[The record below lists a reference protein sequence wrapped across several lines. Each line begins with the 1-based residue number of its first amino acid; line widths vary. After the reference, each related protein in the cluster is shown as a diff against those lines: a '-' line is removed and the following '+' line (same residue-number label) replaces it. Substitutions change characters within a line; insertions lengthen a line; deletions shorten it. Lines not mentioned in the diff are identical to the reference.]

1 MALLTPI
8 AAVALDAGAVA
19 LLGWTTWTAFRARE
33 RPSGRSFT
41 AVSGMLLAWAL
52 CEVAAELPGR
62 SALQSISSA
71 GTLGA
76 FLVAL
81 FVPTALAVYALSYTG
96 RGTGFTWVRLLVGIG
111 LALPFGLAAALF
123 AGDPTTTAAERT
135 LASLLG
141 TELLL
146 NFGLFLYATYLL
158 VGHGRS
164 NDRLSGVQMPVVL
177 AGVAAP
183 YLGGLAGDGGAA
195 VDGVTIGLLAS
206 GGLLA
211 VALRR
216 YPVLTGFPKAEYVAR
231 TRVVEALQEA
241 VVVIDWDAHVLDANE
256 RTGALFGSSP
266 SELVGEPLQSFVDEL
281 AAVDLD
287 PGATGTVALRTTAGR
302 REFQYSVSAVDAP
315 HGEHGTTPTARAVL
329 LRDVTDRQTREQ
341 RLTVLNRVLRHN
353 VRNELD
359 VVLAHAERIEDD
371 DLRTAITDRATD
383 LVSIGEKARAAEGVM
398 TASTGSPER
407 VDVTEVAAAVV
418 EDHRR
423 EHPESDLSL
432 SGPDAL
438 TLSSHPTLLRRL
450 LAELVENAI
459 VHSDAASP
467 TVEVSV
473 ATTPDGAAELVV
485 TDDGPG
491 IPDREAKVL
500 SNGPETQLEHGRGM
514 GLWLV
519 NWATAQLG
527 GELTFDRRESGG
539 TAVTVRLHDVEY
551 EP

>member
-1 MALLTPI
+1 MSLAAPFV
-8 AAVALDAGAVA
+8 AVALDAAAVA
-19 LLGWTTWTAFRARE
+19 LLGWTTWTAFQARE

-41 AVSGMLLAWAL
+41 AVGGMLLAWAL
-52 CEVAAELPGR
+52 CGVASELSGTP
-62 SALQSISSA
+62 ALESISSV

-81 FVPTALAVYALSYTG
+81 FVPAVLVVYALSYTG
-96 RGTGFTWVRLLVGIG
+96 RGTGFTWWRLLVGLG
-111 LALPFGLAAALF
+111 LVLPLGLAAAVV
-123 AGDPTTTAAERT
+123 AGDPTTTTAERA

-141 TELLL
+141 TELVL
-146 NFGLFLYATYLL
+146 NFGLFVYATYLL
-158 VGHGRS
+158 VSHGRS
-164 NDRLSGVQMPVVL
+164 NDRLSGGQMPVVL
-177 AGVAAP
+177 LGVAAP
-183 YLGGLAGDGGAA
+183 YLGGLVGNGGAA
-195 VDGVTIGLLAS
+195 ADGVTVGLVAA

-211 VALRR
+211 VAVRR

-241 VVVIDWDAHVLDANE
+241 VVVIDWDAHVLDVNE
-256 RTGALFGSSP
+256 RTGALFGSQPAS
-266 SELVGEPLQSFVDEL
+266 LVGEPLQSFADGL
-281 AAVDLD
+281 ADVDLD
-287 PGATGTVALRTTAGR
+287 PGATGRVTLRTTAGR
-302 REFQYSVSAVDAP
+302 REFQYSVSAVDGT
-315 HGEHGTTPTARAVL
+315 HGDDGTTPTARAVL
-329 LRDVTDRQTREQ
+329 LRDVTDRETREQ

-371 DLRTAITDRATD
+371 DLRTAITDRATE
-383 LVSIGEKARAAEGVM
+383 LVNIGEKARAAEGVM
-398 TASTGSPER
+398 TASRESPAR
-407 VDVTEVAAAVV
+407 VDVTEVAASVV

-423 EHPESDLSL
+423 EHPESDISL
-432 SGPDAL
+432 SCPDEL

-459 VHSDAASP
+459 VHNDAASP

-473 ATTPDGAAELVV
+473 TAGQDETTELVV
-485 TDDGPG
+485 VDDGPG
-491 IPDREAKVL
+491 IPEREAKVL
-500 SNGPETQLEHGRGM
+500 SNGSETQLEHGRGM

-527 GELTFDRRESGG
+527 GGLAFDRTDPDG
-539 TAVTVRLHDVEY
+539 TAVTVRLHDLEY

>member
-1 MALLTPI
+1 MSLAALLV
-8 AAVALDAGAVA
+8 AVALDAGAVA

-52 CEVAAELPGR
+52 CGVAAELPGA
-62 SALQSISSA
+62 SALQSVSSV

-81 FVPTALAVYALSYTG
+81 FVPVVLAVYALSYTG
-96 RGTGFTWVRLLVGIG
+96 RGTGFTWWRLLVGVG
-111 LALPFGLAAALF
+111 LVLPLGLAAPVL

-141 TELLL
+141 TELVL

-164 NDRLSGVQMPVVL
+164 NDRLSDVQMPVVL
-177 AGVAAP
+177 LGVAAP
-183 YLGGLAGDGGAA
+183 YLGGLTGNGGAA
-195 VDGVTIGLLAS
+195 ADGVTIGLLAS

-211 VALRR
+211 VAVRR

-256 RTGALFGSSP
+256 RTGVLFGRP
-266 SELVGEPLQSFVDEL
+266 PAELVGEPLRSFADGL
-281 AAVDLD
+281 ADVDLE
-287 PGATGTVALRTTAGR
+287 PGATGMVMLRTTAGR
-302 REFQYSVSAVDAP
+302 REFQYSVSAVDGTP
-315 HGEHGTTPTARAVL
+315 GDDGTTPTARAVL

-359 VVLAHAERIEDD
+359 VVLAHAERIEDE
-371 DLRTAITDRATD
+371 DLRAAITDRATE
-383 LVSIGEKARAAEGVM
+383 LVEIGEKARAAEGVM
-398 TASTGSPER
+398 TASTESPER
-407 VDVTEVAAAVV
+407 VDVTEVAATVV
-418 EDHRR
+418 ADHRR
-423 EHPESDLSL
+423 EHPESDVSL
-432 SGPDAL
+432 SCPDEL

-459 VHSDAASP
+459 VHNDTDSP

-473 ATTPDGAAELVV
+473 TAAPDGTAELAVA
-485 TDDGPG
+485 DDGPG
-491 IPDREAKVL
+491 ISEREVTVL

-514 GLWLV
+514 GLWLA

-527 GELTFDRRESGG
+527 GELSFDSNDPGG
-539 TAVTVRLHDVEY
+539 TVVTVRLHDVEY
-551 EP
+551 EL